1 MDARTTGRTDDRF
14 REWFRWRGRPPLVL
28 AYHRLGR
35 LPRALDPFN
44 LSVSLDQ
51 LRGQVRRLLGRGYEF
66 VTVSEFVRRLA
77 DGGPPAGVCALT
89 FDDGSEDN
97 ATVLPNVL
105 TELGIPATIYVLPGL
120 LGEPHP
126 FLPRESGVRLMSEP
140 QLGELSRLTSVE
152 IGSHTSRHA
161 DLGKAGPQDAYR
173 EMVGSKRELEEIVGR
188 EVSSFAYPHC
198 RYSPACPDAARRA
211 GYSSAVTCGL
221 AGGWR
226 PYELRRQS
234 IDFLDR
240 RLGFALK
247 SRGLFYPL
255 VASSPGR
262 LLRWAARP
270 LRHRGAGTPS
280 DPHLP
285 A

>member
-1 MDARTTGRTDDRF
+1 VQTDDGLRD
-14 REWFRWRGRPPLVL
+14 WVRWRGRPPLVL

-35 LPRALDPFN
+35 LPRALDPHN
-44 LSVSLDQ
+44 LSVSHDQ
-51 LRGQVRRLLGRGYEF
+51 LRGHVRRLLGRGYEF

-120 LGEPHP
+120 LGDPHP
-126 FLPRESGVRLMSEP
+126 FLEPESGVRLMSEP
-140 QLGELSRLTSVE
+140 QLRELSRLTSVE

-161 DLGKAGPQDAYR
+161 DLGKAARQDAYR
-173 EMVGSKRELEEIVGR
+173 EMVRSKRELEEILGR
-188 EVSSFAYPHC
+188 EVCSFAYPFC
-198 RYSPACPDAARRA
+198 RYSAACPDAARRA
-211 GYSSAVTCGL
+211 GYSSAVTCEG
-221 AGGWR
+221 AGGWS
-226 PYELRRQS
+226 PYQLRRQS
-234 IDFLDR
+234 IDLLDR
-240 RLGFALK
+240 RIGFALK

-255 VASSPGR
+255 AASPPGR
-262 LLRWAARP
+262 VARWAARP
-270 LRHRGAGTPS
+270 LRHRGAAGPS
-280 DPHLP
+280 DPNSP

>member
-1 MDARTTGRTDDRF
+1 M
-14 REWFRWRGRPPLVL
+14 L

-44 LSVSLDQ
+44 LSVSPDQ
-51 LRGQVRRLLGRGYEF
+51 LRGHVRRLLGRGYEF

-77 DGGPPAGVCALT
+77 DSGPPAGVCALT

-97 ATVLPNVL
+97 ATVLANVL

-126 FLPRESGVRLMSEP
+126 FLEPESGVRLMSEP
-140 QLGELSRLTSVE
+140 QLRKLSGLTSVE

-161 DLGKAGPQDAYR
+161 DLGKAGPHDAYR
-173 EMVGSKRELEEIVGR
+173 EMVSSKGELEEILGR
-188 EVSSFAYPHC
+188 DVSSFAYPFC
-198 RYSPACPDAARRA
+198 RYSAACPDAARRA
-211 GYSSAVTCGL
+211 GYSSAVTCGV
-221 AGGWR
+221 AGGWS

-255 VASSPGR
+255 AASPPGR
-262 LLRWAARP
+262 LARCAARP
-270 LRHRGAGTPS
+270 LRHRGAGRPS
-280 DPHLP
+280 DPHSP